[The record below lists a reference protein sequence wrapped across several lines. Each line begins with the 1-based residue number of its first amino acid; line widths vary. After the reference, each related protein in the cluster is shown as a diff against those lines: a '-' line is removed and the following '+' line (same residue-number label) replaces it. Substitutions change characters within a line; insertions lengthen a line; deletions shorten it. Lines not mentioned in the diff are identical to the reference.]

1 MSVEGTGLVGSGR
14 QPPLNPLDLPH
25 QKLPTRPVLS
35 GRQGERPPVG
45 GELDGRLGQ
54 LLFEPPG
61 NRLKG
66 MSRRLEVGPSGS
78 YVPLPLCRRAQGNAA
93 P

>member
-1 MSVEGTGLVGSGR
+1 MSIEGTGLVGSGR

-66 MSRRLEVGPSGS
+66 SPS
-78 YVPLPLCRRAQGNAA
+78 
-93 P
+93 